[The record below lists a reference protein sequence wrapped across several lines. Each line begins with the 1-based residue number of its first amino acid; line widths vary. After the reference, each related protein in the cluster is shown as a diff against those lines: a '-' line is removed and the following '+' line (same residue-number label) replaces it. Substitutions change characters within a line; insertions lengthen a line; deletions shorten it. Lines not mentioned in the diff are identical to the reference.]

1 MLLQNLLWSCT
12 NEADAAAARLARPET
27 TCANAAVV
35 LGGLIAHPADQHL
48 SVKEGQNTPTVEKDW
63 PNGVNWDAT

>member
-1 MLLQNLLWSCT
+1 M
-12 NEADAAAARLARPET
+12 T
-27 TCANAAVV
+27 TSANAAVV

-48 SVKEGQNTPTVEKDW
+48 SVREGQNTPTVEKDW